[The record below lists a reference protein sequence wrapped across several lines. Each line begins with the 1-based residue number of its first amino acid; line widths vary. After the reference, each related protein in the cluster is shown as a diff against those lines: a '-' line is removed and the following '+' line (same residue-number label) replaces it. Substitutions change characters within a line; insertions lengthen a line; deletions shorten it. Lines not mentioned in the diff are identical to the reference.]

1 MTRWAR
7 STAVASAIHR
17 ERTHAVARI
26 RNVAESTPR
35 SARLVVNSSNSAS
48 NVSAGTYPLTCL
60 RLIIAGLATIAPVI
74 AVGGAVDADMHT
86 TSSPTSSVAPAGT
99 AAAAVAPVAMTV
111 TASACEPNDL
121 NVVSGQVTFSIH
133 NASSRPLEWEILDG
147 VMVVY
152 ERENIA
158 PGLIQ
163 TLTTRL
169 APGDYAITCG
179 LLGNP
184 KGSLHV
190 AALAGADGKPS
201 QADLI
206 GPLAEYRVYAS
217 YEIDALVDDT
227 RRLADALKS
236 GDLNLARASFS
247 ATHAHYARIAPIAV
261 FFPDLD
267 GAVDA
272 GAGDHDG
279 QPLDAASMGFHQL
292 EWDLFAEAQPRDC
305 RPLVDRLVAD
315 VVALQARF
323 ESASLTPAPTI
334 AGAAEA
340 MGAVTLEGIG
350 DVVEPHAGA
359 GLSDL
364 EANVEGVRKIVD
376 LFRPLIEKTDRPLV
390 GALGEDFAI
399 LEAALARY
407 KNADGAF
414 GPSANIGAEDRR
426 IIQDIVKKLSG
437 EVALMRGALG
447 LS

>member
-1 MTRWAR
+1 MTRP
-7 STAVASAIHR
+7 
-17 ERTHAVARI
+17 RI
-26 RNVAESTPR
+26 
-35 SARLVVNSSNSAS
+35 
-48 NVSAGTYPLTCL
+48 
-60 RLIIAGLATIAPVI
+60 IIAGLATIAPVI
-74 AVGGAVDADMHT
+74 AMGGAVDPDMR
-86 TSSPTSSVAPAGT
+86 PTSPPVNSA
-99 AAAAVAPVAMTV
+99 APVAMTV

-121 NVVSGQVTFSIH
+121 HVASGEATFSIH

-158 PGLIQ
+158 PGFTQ

-169 APGDYAITCG
+169 TPGDYAITCG
-179 LLGNP
+179 LLSNP

-190 AALAGADGKPS
+190 AALAGGDDKPS

-236 GDLNLARASFS
+236 GDLNLARASFY

-267 GAVDA
+267 GAVDS
-272 GAGDHDG
+272 GDG
-279 QPLDAASMGFHQL
+279 QPSDPASMGFHQL
-292 EWDLFAEAQPRDC
+292 AWDLFSAAQPRDC
-305 RPLVDRLVAD
+305 RPLVDKLVGD

-323 ESASLTPAPTI
+323 ESASLTPTPTI

-340 MGAVTLEGIG
+340 MGAITLQGID
-350 DVVEPHAGA
+350 DVVEPHDGV

-364 EANVEGVRKIVD
+364 EADVEGVEKIVD
-376 LFRPLIEKTDRPLV
+376 LFRPLIEKADHPLV
-390 GALGEDFAI
+390 RALGDDFAT
-399 LEAALARY
+399 LDATLAKY
-407 KNADGAF
+407 KSVEGAVGASPNFSAD
-414 GPSANIGAEDRR
+414 DRR
-426 IIQDIVKKLSG
+426 VIQDLVKKLSG

>member
-1 MTRWAR
+1 
-7 STAVASAIHR
+7 
-17 ERTHAVARI
+17 
-26 RNVAESTPR
+26 
-35 SARLVVNSSNSAS
+35 
-48 NVSAGTYPLTCL
+48 LTCL

-121 NVVSGQVTFSIH
+121 NVVSGQVTFAIH

-267 GAVDA
+267 GAVDTS
-272 GAGDHDG
+272 AGDRDA
-279 QPLDAASMGFHQL
+279 QPDPASIGFHQL
-292 EWDLFAEAQPRDC
+292 EWDLFAEARPRDC
-305 RPLVDRLVAD
+305 RPLVDKLAAD

-340 MGAVTLEGIG
+340 MGAITLEGIG
-350 DVVEPHAGA
+350 DVVGPHAGA

-390 GALGEDFAI
+390 R
-399 LEAALARY
+399 ALADDFTTLDTTLAKY
-407 KNADGAF
+407 KSADGAF
-414 GPSANIGAEDRR
+414 GTSARVGADDRR
-426 IIQDIVKKLSG
+426 IIQAAVKKLSG
-437 EVALMRGALG
+437 ELALMRGALG

>member
-1 MTRWAR
+1 VH
-7 STAVASAIHR
+7 STALAGVILR
-17 ERTHAVARI
+17 ERTHEIDRI
-26 RNVAESTPR
+26 RDIAR
-35 SARLVVNSSNSAS
+35 SVPHSDCLVVNSSNSAS
-48 NVSAGTYPLTCL
+48 NVAAGTYPLTRL
-60 RLIIAGLATIAPVI
+60 RIILAGLATIAPVI
-74 AVGGAVDADMHT
+74 AVGGTVDADMRPI
-86 TSSPTSSVAPAGT
+86 SSPVSSFVSAGIG
-99 AAAAVAPVAMTV
+99 AAAAASAAMTV

-133 NASSRPLEWEILDG
+133 NASPRPLEWEILDG

-158 PGLIQ
+158 PGLTQ

-179 LLGNP
+179 LLSNP
-184 KGSLHV
+184 KGALHV
-190 AALAGADGKPS
+190 AALAGAGGKPS

-267 GAVDA
+267 GAVDS
-272 GAGDHDG
+272 GAEDRDG
-279 QPLDAASMGFHQL
+279 QPSDPASLGFHQL
-292 EWDLFAEAQPRDC
+292 EWDLFAGTQPRDC
-305 RPLVDRLVAD
+305 SPLVDKLVAD

-323 ESASLTPAPTI
+323 EGASLTPAPTI

-340 MGAVTLEGIG
+340 MGAISLEGAG
-350 DVVEPHAGA
+350 DAAEPHDGA

-364 EANVEGVRKIVD
+364 EANVEGVKKIVD

-390 GALGEDFAI
+390 RALGEDFAI

-414 GPSANIGAEDRR
+414 GPSANVGAQDRR
-426 IIQDIVKKLSG
+426 VIQDVVKKLSG

>member
-17 ERTHAVARI
+17 ERAHAVARI

-121 NVVSGQVTFSIH
+121 NVVSGQVTFAIH

-169 APGDYAITCG
+169 APGDYAVTCG

-305 RPLVDRLVAD
+305 RP
-315 VVALQARF
+315 
-323 ESASLTPAPTI
+323 PAPTI

-399 LEAALARY
+399 LEAVLARY